1 MIAVKVLGPGCPNC
15 TRLAESVT
23 RAAASLGVEASVE
36 KVTGLG
42 AIVQYRILA
51 APGLVV
57 DGQLVCSGRVPTE
70 AEIAGW
76 LANAAGRA

>member
-57 DGQLVCSGRVPTE
+57 DGQLVCSGRVPAE

-76 LANAAGRA
+76 LASAAGRA

>member
-1 MIAVKVLGPGCPNC
+1 MIDVKVLGPGCPNC

-70 AEIAGW
+70 AEITGW
-76 LANAAGRA
+76 LASAAGRA

>member
-70 AEIAGW
+70 AEITGW
-76 LANAAGRA
+76 LASAAGRA

>member
-1 MIAVKVLGPGCPNC
+1 MIDVKVLGPGCPNC

-51 APGLVV
+51 TPGLVV
-57 DGQLVCSGRVPTE
+57 DGKLVCSGRVPTE
-70 AEIAGW
+70 AEITGW
-76 LANAAGRA
+76 LAGAAGRA